1 MEDKEELLKKKL
13 MEEDPEFK
21 GLMEEHIGFEKILGE
36 FNERSH
42 LTPSEE
48 MERKKVQKLK
58 LSGKDKMENIL
69 AKHRGK

>member
-13 MEEDPEFK
+13 MEEDPEFRA
-21 GLMEEHIGFEKILGE
+21 LMEEHLKFEKTLEE

-42 LTPSEE
+42 LTPNEE
-48 MERKKVQKLK
+48 TERKRIQKLK
-58 LSGKDKMENIL
+58 LSGKDKMEIIL